1 MIPAPPGFLTE
12 LRSVCTEYDVLLVV
26 DEVMSGFHRTGHR
39 FAFEADTDVSP
50 DVIVMGKSLSV
61 GLPLAGCLVAN
72 TVAAANPP
80 MVESSTYAGNLVSC
94 AAALAGLDVYE
105 EDDMSRQAGLL
116 GGVLME
122 ALRTAL
128 RDDPHVGE
136 IRGRGLMVGI
146 ELVEDRST
154 KEPLRVARDIQQRRP
169 SIAACLVYP
178 GGQYNNVIGLL
189 PPLIVTTDQLTI
201 AANLIAETLAEFR
214 A

>member
-1 MIPAPPGFLTE
+1 
-12 LRSVCTEYDVLLVV
+12 
-26 DEVMSGFHRTGHR
+26 MSGFHRTGHR

-61 GLPLAGCLVAN
+61 GLPLAGCLVSN
-72 TVAAANPP
+72 KVAAANPA

-116 GGVLME
+116 GEALME
-122 ALRTAL
+122 ALGTAL
-128 RDDPHVGE
+128 RDSPHVGE

-146 ELVEDRST
+146 ELVEDRAT
-154 KEPLRVARDIQQRRP
+154 REPLRIARDISNAALRRGL
-169 SIAACLVYP
+169 LVYP
-178 GGQYNNVIGLL
+178 GGHYNNVIGLL

-201 AANLIAETLAEFR
+201 AANLLAETLAELQ